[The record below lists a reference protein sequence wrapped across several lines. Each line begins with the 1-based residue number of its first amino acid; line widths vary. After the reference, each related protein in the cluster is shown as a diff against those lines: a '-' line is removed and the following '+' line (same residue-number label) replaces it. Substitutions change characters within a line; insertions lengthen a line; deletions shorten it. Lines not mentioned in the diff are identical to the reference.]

1 MAEWLFLQ
9 ETAAAGNGGGA
20 MAGADGGTA
29 GLGDVFS
36 GDNSGSAI
44 GVGDTVGD
52 VSVHGGLIAN
62 TTNVDAAVLGGT
74 AIADVSGGGP
84 NVAATLP
91 PIHHQGGGG
100 GNHLAGGGGDGANDG
115 NLGWYPFS

>member
-9 ETAAAGNGGGA
+9 ETATAGNGGGA
-20 MAGADGGTA
+20 MAAADGGA
-29 GLGDVFS
+29 AALGDVHS

-74 AIADVSGGGP
+74 AMADASGGGP

-91 PIHHQGGGG
+91 PVHHQGGGG
-100 GNHLAGGGGDGANDG
+100 NHISHGGGDGGNDG
-115 NLGWYPFS
+115 NLDWYPFS